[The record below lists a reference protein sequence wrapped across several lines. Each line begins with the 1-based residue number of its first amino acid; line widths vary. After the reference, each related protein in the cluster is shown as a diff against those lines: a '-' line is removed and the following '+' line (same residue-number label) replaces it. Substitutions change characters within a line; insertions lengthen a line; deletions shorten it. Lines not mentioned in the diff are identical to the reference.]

1 MGGIRN
7 SQSRNEQ
14 KKLTQRWNLI
24 HSSIKMVT
32 AKNGNDLFSNG
43 TEKNAIQLK
52 NSSFSSIADGQ

>member
-14 KKLTQRWNLI
+14 KKLTQPWNLI